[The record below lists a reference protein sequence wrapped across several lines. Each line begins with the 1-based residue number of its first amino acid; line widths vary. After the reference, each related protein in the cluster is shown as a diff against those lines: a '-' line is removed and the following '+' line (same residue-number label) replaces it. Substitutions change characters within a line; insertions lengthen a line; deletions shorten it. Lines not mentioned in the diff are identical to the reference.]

1 MKIKCNHFNSKNAT
15 FTCQTCRHY
24 HHCSLLEPTNKNHS
38 LLLSE
43 INYWLNKLK
52 EANHKI
58 IEYEIILNEILNGK
72 YTIPVNVY
80 GNIQQAPTQNVYGVF
95 IKKPEHIFYGW
106 NYNKLTEEKE
116 NLIEKIRL
124 LNQKEL
130 NMRRILERRANHV

>member
-1 MKIKCNHFNSKNAT
+1 MKIRCNHFDSKNAT

-24 HHCSLLEPTNKNHS
+24 NHCSLLEPTNKNHS

-52 EANHKI
+52 EANHRI

-80 GNIQQAPTQNVYGVF
+80 GNIQQAPKQNVYGVF

-106 NYNKLTEEKE
+106 NYNKLMEEKKG
-116 NLIEKIRL
+116 LIEKIRL

>member
-43 INYWLNKLK
+43 INYWLKKLK

-116 NLIEKIRL
+116 NLIERIRL

>member
-43 INYWLNKLK
+43 INYWLKKLK